1 MVQRPF
7 EDLKLKIWR
16 FFGGINFTMDLCCI
30 GRFLLEQEP
39 ITSDGLLVGIILR
52 SLKEHCRFV
61 TRVPISA
68 KDIKGNILVLSNELI
83 M

>member
-7 EDLKLKIWR
+7 EDLKLKIWG

-39 ITSDGLLVGIILR
+39 TTSDGLLVGIILR
-52 SLKEHCRFV
+52 LLKEHCGFG

-68 KDIKGNILVLSNELI
+68 KDIKGNLVLSTELI